1 VQERKADLTR
11 YYELKQARTAKGS
24 EEATSNTPKD
34 KLLETR
40 SEEEEKLYVKLFTG
54 RFKAPYNMYDRLP
67 GCGPLRTGEHLDLNS
82 DIYSLLFVSF
92 INWELVKKCKAEV
105 DDNENME
112 EKMLK
117 KFAKQHREKERE
129 MLEKRASLQEVKDA
143 IKTQILKKATEEFNK
158 ELDKMVAEETEEEEE
173 THDARQLRI
182 RKLISGHSIQRAD
195 YLAQVLFVWI
205 TQMML
210 CVILVVEMVRKSV
223 TDSNTLCMYPAG
235 FWVVMSRFLC
245 AIVLHMQ
252 LQGELT

>member
-1 VQERKADLTR
+1 
-11 YYELKQARTAKGS
+11 
-24 EEATSNTPKD
+24 
-34 KLLETR
+34 
-40 SEEEEKLYVKLFTG
+40 
-54 RFKAPYNMYDRLP
+54 
-67 GCGPLRTGEHLDLNS
+67 
-82 DIYSLLFVSF
+82 
-92 INWELVKKCKAEV
+92 
-105 DDNENME
+105 
-112 EKMLK
+112 
-117 KFAKQHREKERE
+117 
-129 MLEKRASLQEVKDA
+129 
-143 IKTQILKKATEEFNK
+143 
-158 ELDKMVAEETEEEEE
+158 MVAEETEEEEE

-195 YLAQVLFVWI
+195 YLAQVIFVWI